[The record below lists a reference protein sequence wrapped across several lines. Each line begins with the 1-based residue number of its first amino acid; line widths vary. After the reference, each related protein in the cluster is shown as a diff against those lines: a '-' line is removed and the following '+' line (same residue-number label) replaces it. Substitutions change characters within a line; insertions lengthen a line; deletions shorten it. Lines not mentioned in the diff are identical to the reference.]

1 VVKPSLRS
9 SRPARRYNGTQGHT
23 SNTLIHR
30 KFIDLIKE
38 IKGGGVGCS
47 LGEEDREKR
56 RGRRNCSPEG
66 KEARPEHREA

>member
-1 VVKPSLRS
+1 
-9 SRPARRYNGTQGHT
+9 
-23 SNTLIHR
+23 LIHR